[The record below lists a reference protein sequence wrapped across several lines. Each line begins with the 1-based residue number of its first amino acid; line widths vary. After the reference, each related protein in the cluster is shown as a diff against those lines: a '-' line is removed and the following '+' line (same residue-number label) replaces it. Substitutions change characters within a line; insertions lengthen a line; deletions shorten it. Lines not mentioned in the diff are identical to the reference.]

1 MTKNEL
7 TKLLETWETLALI
20 KSHIIGQPD
29 FLPLLMEVALT
40 GTDRQS
46 WRAAWVADKINE
58 QQPGTMAPWIPD
70 LTQELRHLNHP
81 GKKRQ
86 FLKLISLY
94 PIAPDDRGFLLEYC
108 LDRLDDPSDPPA
120 VKAHSLE
127 ILYRISQDEPV
138 FKKELLQVLEFV
150 LERQDSA
157 GIVAR
162 AKRLAGRLRK
172 EAGP

>member
-20 KSHIIGQPD
+20 KSHIISQPD

-58 QQPGTMAPWIPD
+58 LQPAIMAPWIPE
-70 LTQELRHLNHP
+70 LTQAVRHLNHP

-94 PIAPDDRGFLLEYC
+94 SISPDDRGFLLEYC
-108 LDRLDDPSDPPA
+108 LDRLDDPMDPPA
-120 VKAHSLE
+120 VKAHAME
-127 ILYRISQDEPV
+127 ILYRISQDEQD
-138 FKKELLQVLEFV
+138 FKEELLRLFRAHGVEFDEKYV
-150 LERQDSA
+150 FD
-157 GIVAR
+157 
-162 AKRLAGRLRK
+162 
-172 EAGP
+172 